1 MSINLQITIVIN
13 IIIRVLNFTNKSN
26 EKKEIEMENILN
38 ILKGVVIGVSNVIP
52 GVSGGTMAVVLG
64 IYDKIISAVNNF
76 FKDWRKDIIFL
87 IELAIGAVLGIVLF
101 SKLITNLLQNYGEP
115 TNFFFIGLILG
126 SFPMLYKRATKDK
139 VKSKNYIWLFITLAL
154 MIAISFFGKTEVT
167 SISMVSITVKSFI
180 TLFFAGFIAAA
191 TMILPGVSG
200 SLVLLIL
207 GLYTTLTNAV
217 STFNI
222 PLLIPVGLGVIVGL
236 LATTKLIESLLNK
249 YPQPTYLAICGLILG
264 SIFPVYPG
272 FTFGLTGAIS
282 IGTFIIGFVLTY
294 ILGKKESA

>member
-1 MSINLQITIVIN
+1 
-13 IIIRVLNFTNKSN
+13 
-26 EKKEIEMENILN
+26 MENILN